1 MGFTVSGQSRECI
14 IKIPVG
20 SGGAYTYYENSDE
33 IIPEYV
39 SYWYTS
45 QLGTRYV
52 AIQSNVED
60 PDNTKL

>member
-20 SGGAYTYYENSDE
+20 SSGAYTYYENSDE

-39 SYWYTS
+39 GYWYAS
-45 QLGTRYV
+45 
-52 AIQSNVED
+52 
-60 PDNTKL
+60 